1 MVQTPQNN
9 RHRVQVRSPTRV
21 LSDSRV
27 YSGLTPC
34 QKQKMSEAETIT
46 HQQLEDLSCLYEIT
60 KNLASATD
68 LRECLGE
75 AMATIESMKKME
87 NGTVTIIN
95 PLTGQL
101 EIEVAHGINAEGRK
115 RGKYQIG
122 EGITGRVVASGEPI
136 IVPHIAD
143 EPMFL
148 NKTRARGDLNQK
160 NRSFLCV
167 PIREGKQ
174 VIGALSVDRIYK
186 EGISGKAE
194 ADLRFLTILSSLI
207 AQTTHRIQTVNRE
220 QDELRMENLKLK
232 RELTN
237 KNKINDIQGNS
248 SRMQEVYEM
257 IHRVV
262 DSNATVLLR
271 GESGTGKTLVAKALH
286 YNSKRKDKPFIVV
299 NCSALPETLLESEL
313 FGHEKGAFTGANERK
328 AGRFEQAEGGTLFLD
343 EIGEIS
349 HAVQVKLL
357 NVVQERTF
365 QRLGSSR
372 PIACDVR
379 LGAATN
385 RNLEH
390 AVQEKTFRED
400 LYYRLNVFPVYMPA
414 LRERRT
420 DILLIAEYFLEK
432 FAKENNKNIKRIST
446 PAIDMLIQYHW
457 PGNVRELQN
466 CMERAVLICDG
477 DTIKGIHLPP
487 TLQTSDSISSEKNP
501 LSLSAAV
508 ENFEKDIII
517 EGLKRN
523 RGNQTKTAKQ
533 LDTSLRIINYKI
545 HQYNIDPKKFKIQ
558 T

>member
-1 MVQTPQNN
+1 LDIIKKRVPKQHRKKKETYSKMTKQT
-9 RHRVQVRSPTRV
+9 
-21 LSDSRV
+21 D
-27 YSGLTPC
+27 
-34 QKQKMSEAETIT
+34 IT
-46 HQQLEDLSCLYEIT
+46 SQLEDLTCLYEIT
-60 KNLASATD
+60 KSLASSTD
-68 LRECLGE
+68 LKECLAE
-75 AMATIESMKKME
+75 TMKTIDSMKQME

-95 PLTGQL
+95 PSTGKL

-122 EGITGRVVASGEPI
+122 EGVTGKVVASGDPI
-136 IVPHIAD
+136 IIPHIAE

-148 NKTRARGDLNQK
+148 NKTRARGDLSNQT
-160 NRSFLCV
+160 RSFLCV
-167 PIREGKQ
+167 PIRGGKQ
-174 VIGALSVDRIYK
+174 VIGALSVDRIYR
-186 EGISGKAE
+186 EGITEQAD

-207 AQTTHRIQTVNRE
+207 AQTTHRIQKVNQE
-220 QDELRMENLKLK
+220 QEELRVENLKLK
-232 RELTN
+232 REISE

-286 YNSKRKDKPFIVV
+286 YNSKRKEKPFIVV

-313 FGHEKGAFTGANERK
+313 FGHEKGAFTGATERK
-328 AGRFEQAEGGTLFLD
+328 TGRFEQAEGGTLFLD

-365 QRLGSSR
+365 QRLGSAQS
-372 PIACDVR
+372 ITCDVR
-379 LGAATN
+379 LVAATN
-385 RNLEH
+385 RDLEQ
-390 AVQEKTFRED
+390 AVQNKSFRED

-420 DILLIAEYFLEK
+420 DILLLAEYFLEK
-432 FAKENNKNIKRIST
+432 YSAENNKSIKRLST

-466 CMERAVLICDG
+466 CIERAVLICDG

-487 TLQTSDSISSEKNP
+487 TLQTPDSIESGRNP
-501 LSLSAAV
+501 LSLSASV

-517 EGLKRN
+517 EGLKKN
-523 RGNQTKTAKQ
+523 RGNQTKTAKY

-558 T
+558 TI

>member
-1 MVQTPQNN
+1 MT
-9 RHRVQVRSPTRV
+9 
-21 LSDSRV
+21 
-27 YSGLTPC
+27 
-34 QKQKMSEAETIT
+34 KQKDMTT
-46 HQQLEDLSCLYEIT
+46 QLEDLSCLYEIT
-60 KNLASATD
+60 KSLASSTD
-68 LRECLGE
+68 LKECLGE
-75 AMATIESMKKME
+75 TMGTIDSMKQME

-95 PLTGQL
+95 PTTGKL

-148 NKTRARGDLNQK
+148 NKTRARGDLSNQS
-160 NRSFLCV
+160 RSFICV

-174 VIGALSVDRIYK
+174 VIGALSVDRMYQ
-186 EGISGKAE
+186 EGISEQAD

-207 AQTTHRIQTVNRE
+207 AQTTQRIQMVNQERE
-220 QDELRMENLKLK
+220 ELRVENLKLK
-232 RELTN
+232 RELSE
-237 KNKINDIQGNS
+237 KNKIKDIQGNS

-286 YNSKRKDKPFIVV
+286 YNSKRSAKPFIVV

-313 FGHEKGAFTGANERK
+313 FGHEKGAFTGATERK
-328 AGRFEQAEGGTLFLD
+328 LGRFEQAEGGTLFLD

-349 HAVQVKLL
+349 LSVQVKLL

-365 QRLGSSR
+365 QRLGSAKS
-372 PIACDVR
+372 IACDVR
-379 LGAATN
+379 LVAATN
-385 RNLEH
+385 RDLET
-390 AVQEKTFRED
+390 AVQEKSFRED
-400 LYYRLNVFPVYMPA
+400 LYYRLNVFPIYMPA

-420 DILLIAEYFLEK
+420 DILLLAEYFLEK
-432 FAKENNKNIKRIST
+432 YSAENNHPIERIST
-446 PAIDMLIQYHW
+446 TAIDMLIQYHW

-466 CMERAVLICDG
+466 CMERAVLVCDG
-477 DTIKGIHLPP
+477 DTIKGVHLPP
-487 TLQTSDSISSEKNP
+487 TLQTSDSISSGKNP
-501 LSLSAAV
+501 ISLSASV
-508 ENFEKDIII
+508 ENFEKDLII
-517 EGLKRN
+517 EGLKKN
-523 RGNQTKTAKQ
+523 RGNQTKTAKD

-545 HQYNIDPKKFKIQ
+545 HQYNIDPKKFKI
-558 T
+558 TNK

>member
-1 MVQTPQNN
+1 MLAATQ
-9 RHRVQVRSPTRV
+9 S
-21 LSDSRV
+21 L
-27 YSGLTPC
+27 
-34 QKQKMSEAETIT
+34 KMTKPHDIT
-46 HQQLEDLSCLYEIT
+46 TQLEDLRCLYEIT
-60 KNLASATD
+60 KSLASSTD
-68 LRECLGE
+68 LKECLSGTME
-75 AMATIESMKKME
+75 TIDSMKQME

-95 PLTGQL
+95 PSTGQL
-101 EIEVAHGINAEGRK
+101 EIEVAHGINAEERK

-122 EGITGRVVASGEPI
+122 EGITGRVVASGDPI

-148 NKTRARGDLNQK
+148 NKTRARGDLSMQT
-160 NRSFLCV
+160 RSFLCV
-167 PIREGKQ
+167 PILEGKQ
-174 VIGALSVDRIYK
+174 VIGALSVDRIYA
-186 EGISGKAE
+186 EGISDQAD

-207 AQTTHRIQTVNRE
+207 AQTTHRIQTVNQE
-220 QDELRMENLKLK
+220 QEELRVENLKLK
-232 RELTN
+232 RELSE

-248 SRMQEVYEM
+248 SRMQEVYGM

-286 YNSKRKDKPFIVV
+286 YNSKRNDKPFIVV

-313 FGHEKGAFTGANERK
+313 FGHEKGAFTGATERK
-328 AGRFEQAEGGTLFLD
+328 VGRFEQAEGGTLFLD

-349 HAVQVKLL
+349 LTVQVKLL

-365 QRLGSSR
+365 QRLGSTKLLS
-372 PIACDVR
+372 CDVR
-379 LGAATN
+379 LVAATN
-385 RNLEH
+385 RDLEK
-390 AVQEKTFRED
+390 AVRDKSFRED

-420 DILLIAEYFLEK
+420 DILLLAEYFLEK
-432 FAKENNKNIKRIST
+432 YSEENNKSIKRIST

-466 CMERAVLICDG
+466 CMERAVLICDD

-487 TLQTSDSISSEKNP
+487 TLQTSDSISSGKNP
-501 LSLSAAV
+501 LSLSASV
-508 ENFEKDIII
+508 ENFEKDLII
-517 EGLKRN
+517 EGLKKN
-523 RGNQTKTAKQ
+523 RGNQTKTAKF

-545 HQYNIDPKKFKIQ
+545 HLYNIDPKKFKLS
-558 T
+558 TT